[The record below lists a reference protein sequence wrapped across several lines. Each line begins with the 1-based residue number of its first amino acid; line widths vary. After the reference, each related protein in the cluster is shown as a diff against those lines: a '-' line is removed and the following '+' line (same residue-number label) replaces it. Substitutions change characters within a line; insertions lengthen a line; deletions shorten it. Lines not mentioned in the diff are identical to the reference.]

1 MLAKQAEMKYHF
13 FSMSR
18 KAQAMIDQ
26 IDALPQRD
34 KRELWEELG
43 RRLEQSSEVES
54 DPELEK
60 ALLEGITSGP
70 IRLGGGV
77 GVRWALHSRAA
88 ATQQSASALS
98 GADANVTVTSRQVCR
113 ESLTIM

>member
-70 IRLGGGV
+70 LTPLTQADWEQLRANLK
-77 GVRWALHSRAA
+77 ALRKKP
-88 ATQQSASALS
+88 
-98 GADANVTVTSRQVCR
+98 
-113 ESLTIM
+113 